1 MKKTVAW
8 FLMLALFT
16 SGLVSC
22 KSNGSTSDPH
32 DGVASFFRKIAREV
46 TEDGW
51 VYTFEYEDLK
61 DENADDSN
69 IIKYSFYGIN
79 IRYQF
84 NDEYIQTHE
93 QLIGDQTYTTVIIP
107 SCMVAGYGPSAE
119 SRDMT
124 LINDVILD
132 DSLSVEELL
141 SLNPDD
147 YEFESIDKDMF
158 FRLMREALTGEEHKE
173 NPDLTY
179 WDRASWALMTEP
191 QYLDGYRFQIGYL
204 QGCGCVD
211 ELYIDVRYQTGDG
224 YKDFVQ
230 LSDLIAVGDATDEQ
244 QQVFDMIQMIVNGIK
259 EQENFIA
266 NADIYKNKTIGEIE
280 FSRLFAFLQNIHSNQ
295 YDQYI
300 ADQYSEVFEGVVDK
314 SEIEEDDG
322 S

>member
-1 MKKTVAW
+1 MKKMIVW
-8 FLMLALFT
+8 LVVSVLLT
-16 SGLVSC
+16 SVLVSC
-22 KSNGSTSDPH
+22 KNEGEKSDPH

-61 DENADDSN
+61 DENADDSD

-84 NDEYIQTHE
+84 NDDYIQVHE
-93 QLIGDQTYTTVIIP
+93 QIIGDQTYTTVIVP
-107 SCMVAGYGPSAE
+107 SCMIAGNGPSAE
-119 SRDMT
+119 SRDMA
-124 LINDVILD
+124 LINNVILD
-132 DSLSVEELL
+132 QSLSVEELL
-141 SLNPDD
+141 ALNPDD
-147 YEFESIDKDMF
+147 YKFESINKDIF

-173 NPDLTY
+173 NTDLTY
-179 WDRASWALMTEP
+179 WDRASWAMMTEP
-191 QYLDGYRFQIGYL
+191 QYIDNYRFQIGYV
-204 QGCGCVD
+204 QGCGCID

-230 LSDLIAVGDATDEQ
+230 LSDLIAAGDATEEQ
-244 QQVFDMIQMIVNGIK
+244 QQVFEMIQIVVKDIK

-266 NADIYKNKTIGEIE
+266 SADIYKNKTIGEIE

-295 YDQYI
+295 YNQYI
-300 ADQYSEVFEGVVDK
+300 ADQYSEVFEGIIDK
-314 SEIEEDDG
+314 SEIEEDVG